1 MHNAKLCS
9 FKTINTLIHYK
20 KCVFLILKLL
30 YKTELTRKAMWSERE
45 WELNLVL
52 NNLTLTK
59 QSWFKVYLEVFFQE
73 VKVSNMKDYSW
84 ECFWTCHNSLN
95 TLTVPPTSNVIFV
108 YFILTF
114 AVILCKYNIYHVL
127 IDSVR
132 VCNFQRFGL

>member
-30 YKTELTRKAMWSERE
+30 YKTELTRKAMWSETE

-52 NNLTLTK
+52 NNLTLTE
-59 QSWFKVYLEVFFQE
+59 QSWFKVYIEVFFQE

-84 ECFWTCHNSLN
+84 ECFWTSHNSLN
-95 TLTVPPTSNVIFV
+95 TLTAAPTSNVIFV

-127 IDSVR
+127 IDSIR
-132 VCNFQRFGL
+132 VCNLQRFGL

>member
-1 MHNAKLCS
+1 MHNTKLGS
-9 FKTINTLIHYK
+9 FKTINTLMHYK
-20 KCVFLILKLL
+20 NCVFLIQKLL
-30 YKTELTRKAMWSERE
+30 YKTELTRKAMWSQTK

-52 NNLTLTK
+52 NNLTLTE
-59 QSWFKVYLEVFFQE
+59 QSWFKVYIEVFFQE

-84 ECFWTCHNSLN
+84 ECFWTSHNSLN
-95 TLTVPPTSNVIFV
+95 TLTAAPTSNVIFV

-127 IDSVR
+127 IDSIR